1 MGGEHDGGAVLRADE
16 DPLERRAFD
25 RRDVKRTTLVFFE
38 PSDRSVAC
46 TIRNISRGGA
56 RIVLGEAMVLPE
68 RVTLLVGVGD
78 YRRALVRWRI
88 GLEAGL
94 EFVG

>member
-1 MGGEHDGGAVLRADE
+1 MGGEHGGGSVRADQ
-16 DPLERRAFD
+16 DPFERRAFD
-25 RRDVKRTTLVFFE
+25 RRDVKRSTLVFFE
-38 PSDRSVAC
+38 PNDRSTTC

-56 RIVLGEAMVLPE
+56 RIVLGDAMVLPE
-68 RVTLLVGVGD
+68 KVTLLVGVGD
-78 YRRALVRWRI
+78 YRHALVRWRI